1 MPSDLMDERSEE
13 RDYKARCYGCFRP
26 HQDCFCASI
35 PVIQNRTDVLIL
47 QHMRERFHPF
57 NTARI
62 VRKAL
67 TRSNLLA
74 APTREIAD
82 RLRLKPPAGLLYPGP
97 EATLIT
103 EIPAD
108 ERPEQLVILDGTW
121 HHAKTFV
128 RDIPALAELP
138 RYRLAPTSP
147 STYRIRREPT
157 AQALSTVEATV
168 AALRVLEP
176 ETVGLDELLNAF
188 VKMIDHQVA
197 HPKSKFAWRK
207 NHRRRRGSSNIPLAL
222 LGDLQNVVI
231 AYGESTPGN
240 LAGDETL
247 PRPIYWVAERL
258 GTGESFRR
266 LIQPGFTLQQ
276 PLLGYLEMSL
286 ADFEQAVSIEDARS
300 AWAAFVRPTDTLA
313 VYNQGVVRLLAQ
325 LGSATLGCLV
335 LKSVDLRPQQSY
347 GTLDELL
354 TAEGILP
361 APSRHP
367 GRAGKRLA
375 NLAALVCH
383 LNELGKRQL
392 QDHGEGVGPTSS
404 GEVQAISN

>member
-1 MPSDLMDERSEE
+1 MPSDPAEDRILD

-26 HQDCFCASI
+26 HEDCFCASI
-35 PVIQNRTDVLIL
+35 PVIQNQTEVLIL

-67 TRSNLLA
+67 TRSSLLV
-74 APTREIAD
+74 APTHEIAA
-82 RLRLKPPAGLLYPGP
+82 RLCLKPRAGLLYPGA
-97 EATLIT
+97 EATLLS
-103 EIPAD
+103 EIPVD
-108 ERPEQLVILDGTW
+108 QRPEQLVILDGTW

-128 RDIPALAELP
+128 RDIPALARLP
-138 RYRLAPTSP
+138 RYRLDPTSP

-176 ETVGLDELLNAF
+176 DTRGLDELLNAF
-188 VKMIDHQVA
+188 VAMIDHQLA
-197 HPKSKFAWRK
+197 HPRSKFGWRK

-222 LGDLQNVVI
+222 LGELQDVVI

-240 LAGDETL
+240 LGNDDA

-258 GTGESFRR
+258 GSGERFRR
-266 LIQPGFTLQQ
+266 LIQPGFTLGEL
-276 PLLGYLEMSL
+276 LLGHLEMSR
-286 ADFEQAVSIEDARS
+286 ADFDQAVSIEEARS
-300 AWAAFVRPTDTLA
+300 AWAAFIRPTDTLA

-325 LGSATLGCLV
+325 LSPVPPTCLV
-335 LKSVDLRPQQSY
+335 LKSVDLHPQQSY

-354 TAEGILP
+354 TAEGIVP
-361 APSRHP
+361 APPQHP

-375 NLAALVCH
+375 NLAALVIH
-383 LNELGKRQL
+383 LNALGKRQL
-392 QDHGEGVGPTSS
+392 QDHGDAGGPTAS